1 MDAYQQAYD
10 ELLNDTEKYQEI
22 YQIAFEEAYKQMMD
36 ETYAEAFEKAYNRYR
51 FVYDHLDAA
60 PYYQLDYRHAGLVA
74 GQDYWF
80 YP

>member
-1 MDAYQQAYD
+1 
-10 ELLNDTEKYQEI
+10 
-22 YQIAFEEAYKQMMD
+22 MD